1 MGLWERGQY
10 ETLEQVSVLQKV
22 QTTMMRQEYACEA
35 RQCLPHCA
43 TSGRVAWH
51 TDSMEQRCMRRAMAL
66 LRQNQSRI
74 PARTKLLTQPH
85 ITASLS
91 KRNHRNSRTTS
102 PCDFGRLTQRTCTG
116 RTGRAMHASCNG
128 PPEANLKSDTD
139 PGESETYSKASSQQ
153 SSLNINKA
161 RIPAQRLEPAWFR
174 HETTAAPNSVFR
186 IELPPERRIA

>member
-102 PCDFGRLTQRTCTG
+102 PCDFGRLTLRTCTG
-116 RTGRAMHASCNG
+116 RTEGRCMRCDSAIA
-128 PPEANLKSDTD
+128 LLRQ
-139 PGESETYSKASSQQ
+139 SQ
-153 SSLNINKA
+153 SRIGA
-161 RIPAQRLEPAWFR
+161 RAKP
-174 HETTAAPNSVFR
+174 TARPHLSNP
-186 IELPPERRIA
+186 L